1 MTSTRPEETLACS
14 KSCRARVS
22 AGASRLPGAGM
33 MSGFKAGSSVLMVS
47 VSSVS
52 GVTACASPAKV
63 MSPVMPSVRLASRS
77 SNLRFAAVSRLGAVS
92 VAYMLQ
98 VRSRMTTKA
107 SSRTTMG
114 CGAFSQV
121 GPASATT
128 VSSQTAAKRGRGRS
142 RLRWPRLTSK
152 GSTRSLSSTSRQALA
167 RATSRCKSQIRI
179 GSASSPTSQMGR
191 KK

>member
-1 MTSTRPEETLACS
+1 M
-14 KSCRARVS
+14 S

-33 MSGFKAGSSVLMVS
+33 MSGFKAGSRVLMVS

-77 SNLRFAAVSRLGAVS
+77 SNFRFATVSRFGAAS

-107 SSRTTMG
+107 SSRTTIG

-121 GPASATT
+121 GPASAIT

-142 RLRWPRLTSK
+142 RLRWPRLTSR
-152 GSTRSLSSTSRQALA
+152 GSARSLSSTSRQALA
-167 RATSRCKSQIRI
+167 RATRRCRSQMRT
-179 GSASSPTSQMGR
+179 GNPSSPTSQIGR